1 MNKMALELKKLLIS
15 ETVKGRF
22 ESRHVANTFLAFAK
36 VNQCAEDP
44 KFRFKLK
51 TLTKSAVL
59 KNMNAHEL
67 SMVMVGVSLVNE
79 SNGEVGGEDD
89 EEEDEELAYEVCR
102 FFTKTIA
109 SYTDDTNNETDGDE
123 TGKVGLI
130 ANVRALSETSAT
142 PGGNRKE
149 TRKGFHQRDT
159 TRTRAVER
167 YRQHERTTGVHH
179 SLVARENRRRGWFRR
194 YRNQIYV

>member
-1 MNKMALELKKLLIS
+1 
-15 ETVKGRF
+15 
-22 ESRHVANTFLAFAK
+22 
-36 VNQCAEDP
+36 
-44 KFRFKLK
+44 
-51 TLTKSAVL
+51 
-59 KNMNAHEL
+59 
-67 SMVMVGVSLVNE
+67 MVMVGVSLVNE
-79 SNGEVGGEDD
+79 SLGEVGGEDD

-109 SYTDDTNNETDGDE
+109 SYTDDTNNETDDDE

-130 ANVRALSETSAT
+130 ANVHLGTQRNFAT
-142 PGGNRKE
+142 PGKNRKE
-149 TRKGFHQRDT
+149 TRKGFHQRDA

-167 YRQHERTTGVHH
+167 YHQHERTTGVHR